1 MTIFHQSLESIRWVP
16 KNLQVVSKLT
26 FTLLLLAI
34 LLVGGSTLAPGL
46 DTILMLFWLFLVSMV
61 MVNLHRF
68 ILLDQDSN
76 SIKIINKPDK
86 SVFIYF
92 GYWILFNFAE
102 RLLDLFLSNF
112 NNYDFVSILFFT
124 FLVPLLSSYFFL
136 RLYMVYPAISVGK
149 NLEYAWSLSKGTS
162 FKVVFSALV
171 LLCLVLVCVLIFTMI
186 LYGLIFFS
194 LSMLAP
200 DLLIFFS
207 ESLDKYNL
215 YLGFFFGGLFLMMLN
230 VHFSLTYKLLD
241 KNKALVESQTF

>member
-16 KNLQVVSKLT
+16 KNLQVFSKLT

-34 LLVGGSTLAPGL
+34 LLVGGINLAPGL
-46 DTILMLFWLFLVSMV
+46 DTILMLFWLFIVSMV

-92 GYWILFNFAE
+92 GYWILFTFAE

-112 NNYDFVSILFFT
+112 NNYDFVSILFFI

-149 NLEYAWSLSKGTS
+149 NLDYAWSLSKGTS
-162 FKVVFSALV
+162 FKIVFSAWLFMAYIFLLV
-171 LLCLVLVCVLIFTMI
+171 LI
-186 LYGLIFFS
+186 LYLPIYAFLVFSSFSPNLFF
-194 LSMLAP
+194 LY
-200 DLLIFFS
+200 FFVS
-207 ESLDKYNL
+207 
-215 YLGFFFGGLFLMMLN
+215 FFLMMIN
-230 VHFSLTYKLLD
+230 IHFSLIYKLLE
-241 KNKALVESQTF
+241 KNEVLVESQTL